1 MITFFCRLIEKENL
15 SKILEEEK
23 RKFSDQARELQDSMR
38 DLLRQ
43 KEKTERDLQAE
54 MEARLAAERRLHEA
68 ELSLSR
74 LHANITEGGN
84 NYSTETKEEMT
95 TDVRKLKSEFNFYT
109 RRLKSE

>member
-1 MITFFCRLIEKENL
+1 M
-15 SKILEEEK
+15 EEEK

-38 DLLRQ
+38 DLLLQ

-54 MEARLAAERRLHEA
+54 MEARLAAERRLREA

-84 NYSTETKEEMT
+84 SYSTETKEEMT

-109 RRLKSE
+109 RQLKSE